1 MPNVFPPL
9 AAAPLQG
16 ASVAALG
23 CDEFP
28 AFFSRTSGCR
38 APSRVDT
45 PEHHTGSHS
54 RGRPVK
60 QPISH
65 PVMQSPGHSAPQPH
79 THNKNPSNVA
89 QASQTAE
96 PCGTLAR
103 LEENLTPWSMCA
115 QIGGYN
121 K

>member
-45 PEHHTGSHS
+45 PE
-54 RGRPVK
+54 
-60 QPISH
+60 Q
-65 PVMQSPGHSAPQPH
+65 
-79 THNKNPSNVA
+79 
-89 QASQTAE
+89 
-96 PCGTLAR
+96 
-103 LEENLTPWSMCA
+103 
-115 QIGGYN
+115 
-121 K
+121 